1 MSLFFS
7 AVTPEKVRQILDA
20 SLQDGSLLSSYLK
33 ILAAGVPR
41 SGKTLSKKHVF
52 GMEYDANCS
61 SSTGVYEAPIYGIR
75 TFSWE
80 LIDASLRELKRLS
93 HEGINE
99 ILAHKL
105 RHGYLRGRV
114 AQAAEEILKASYEG
128 WSSSATS
135 EGVAEGG
142 VLTPSGDSAATNAV
156 VTAAIR
162 ARDEAE
168 VKPKRRWSRT
178 ARAKPL
184 PREEELFKL
193 QVILFLDSGG
203 QPQFHEFLAALSHNV
218 SLVLLFLKLNERL
231 DAPCHNAFTDE
242 KGEWFEEQCP
252 SLLTN
257 EQMLV
262 QFVHTMMCKPLAHN
276 QSGRMMFMVIGTHR
290 DLIRK
295 CDETL
300 AQKNERLASLFLPA
314 LEEVLIMNGND
325 IIFAVNAKNPN
336 KKDREC
342 YALIREK
349 VADLSIALE
358 VETPM
363 SSLMFLNDLI
373 RYGEEQRKR
382 VVSMEECQA
391 IAGRLK
397 MDRQSLEASL
407 VHFNNLSM
415 FLYQPSVLPD
425 RVFIDPQMPLDGVNR
440 IVSHSYQIG
449 CGAIKGLPPTESRL
463 WKEGVVTS
471 EMLKGEEFSSCFV
484 SGLFEAKDATKF
496 FRRLYIAA
504 PLNESEFIMPAMLQ
518 TVSRHDVKQYLPAPS
533 EHVAPLLLHFHKS
546 RIANGVFCSTHTCM
560 RSEYGWTTCYVKKRG
575 QTVPAC
581 LFRNA
586 VKLQHPTKSI
596 KLTLVHAQKH
606 FEVHLDAPP
615 AELPSECPRIR
626 AMLLDAVD
634 RTAATF
640 RFKNSRA
647 NVAFQCPCSPDDV
660 HTAIPNEAHSHLECT
675 DTGEISRGG
684 LTAAQRVWL
693 GLCTPE
699 GECWVNYDTCIHN
712 NIIVSRAHNRC
723 VYIVHVVCLLFIPQ
737 PPRPPVAQDRA
748 QRQERETL
756 HNMEV
761 S

>member
-1 MSLFFS
+1 M
-7 AVTPEKVRQILDA
+7 TPEKVRQILDA

-33 ILAAGVPR
+33 ILAAGVAR

-61 SSTGVYEAPIYGIR
+61 SSTGVYEAPIFGVR
-75 TFSWE
+75 HFSWE

-105 RHGYLRGRV
+105 RHGYLRGNV
-114 AQAAEEILKASYEG
+114 AQVAEDILKASYEG

-135 EGVAEGG
+135 EGVAESG

-156 VTAAIR
+156 VTAFT
-162 ARDEAE
+162 
-168 VKPKRRWSRT
+168 KPEQQL
-178 ARAKPL
+178 A
-184 PREEELFKL
+184 REEELFKL

-218 SLVLLFLKLNERL
+218 SLILLFLKLNERL
-231 DAPCHNAFTDE
+231 DALCHNAFTDE

-276 QSGRMMFMVIGTHR
+276 QSGHTRFMVIGTHR
-290 DLIRK
+290 DLLQE

-325 IIFAVNAKNPN
+325 IIFAVNAKNPDE
-336 KKDREC
+336 KDEEC
-342 YALIREK
+342 YALIRQK
-349 VADLSIALE
+349 VADLSVALE

-484 SGLFEAKDATKF
+484 SGLFEAKDAIRF
-496 FRRLYIAA
+496 FRSLYIAA

-518 TVSRHDVKQYLPAPS
+518 AVSRHDVKQYLPAPS
-533 EHVAPLLLHFHKS
+533 EHVAPLFLHFHKS

-575 QTVPAC
+575 KTVPAC

-596 KLTLVHAQKH
+596 KLTLIHAQKH

-615 AELPSECPRIR
+615 AELSSECPQIR

-660 HTAIPNEAHSHLECT
+660 HTAIPNEAHSRLKCT
-675 DTGEISRGG
+675 DTGDISRGG

-693 GLCTPE
+693 GPCTPE
-699 GECWVNYDTCIHN
+699 GECRALRIMIH
-712 NIIVSRAHNRC
+712 VFTLYQHVC
-723 VYIVHVVCLLFIPQ
+723 VYIVHVVCLLLIPQ
-737 PPRPPVAQDRA
+737 PPRPPVIQDRA
-748 QRQERETL
+748 QRQEREAL
-756 HNMEV
+756 HDMEV
-761 S
+761 SYCELC

>member
-1 MSLFFS
+1 MLFIFS
-7 AVTPEKVRQILDA
+7 AVTPEKIRQILDA

-61 SSTGVYEAPIYGIR
+61 SSTGAYDAPIFGIR

-105 RHGYLRGRV
+105 RHGLLRGNV
-114 AQAAEEILKASYEG
+114 AQVAEDILKASSEG

-135 EGVAEGG
+135 EGVAESG

-156 VTAAIR
+156 VTAFT
-162 ARDEAE
+162 
-168 VKPKRRWSRT
+168 KPEQRL
-178 ARAKPL
+178 A
-184 PREEELFKL
+184 REEELFKL
-193 QVILFLDSGG
+193 QMILFLDSGG

-231 DAPCHNAFTDE
+231 DALCHNAFTDE

-276 QSGRMMFMVIGTHR
+276 QSGRTMFMVIGTHR
-290 DLIRK
+290 DLLQD

-325 IIFAVNAKNPN
+325 IIFAVNAKNPD
-336 KKDREC
+336 KKDEEC
-342 YALIREK
+342 YALIRQK
-349 VADLSIALE
+349 VADLSVALE

-373 RYGEEQRKR
+373 RYGEEQKKR
-382 VVSMEECQA
+382 VVSMEDCQA

-449 CGAIKGLPPTESRL
+449 CGAIKGLPATESRL

-484 SGLFEAKDATKF
+484 SGLFEANDAIKF
-496 FRRLYIAA
+496 FRSLYIAA

-586 VKLQHPTKSI
+586 VKLQHPMKSI
-596 KLTLVHAQKH
+596 EITLVHAQKH
-606 FEVHLDAPP
+606 FELHLDAPP
-615 AELPSECPRIR
+615 AELHSECPRIR

-647 NVAFQCPCSPDDV
+647 SVAFQCPCSPDDV
-660 HTAIPNEAHSHLECT
+660 HTAIPNEAHSHLKCT
-675 DTGEISRGG
+675 DTGRISRGG

-693 GLCTPE
+693 GPCTPE
-699 GECWVNYDTCIHN
+699 GECRVP
-712 NIIVSRAHNRC
+712 
-723 VYIVHVVCLLFIPQ
+723 L
-737 PPRPPVAQDRA
+737 
-748 QRQERETL
+748 E
-756 HNMEV
+756 
-761 S
+761 

>member
-1 MSLFFS
+1 MISELSLFSS

-61 SSTGVYEAPIYGIR
+61 SSTGVYEAPIFGIR
-75 TFSWE
+75 HFSWE

-105 RHGYLRGRV
+105 RHGYLRGNV
-114 AQAAEEILKASYEG
+114 AQVAEDILKASYEG

-135 EGVAEGG
+135 EGVAESG

-156 VTAAIR
+156 VTAFT
-162 ARDEAE
+162 
-168 VKPKRRWSRT
+168 KPEQRL
-178 ARAKPL
+178 A
-184 PREEELFKL
+184 REEELFKL
-193 QVILFLDSGG
+193 QMILFLDSGG

-231 DAPCHNAFTDE
+231 DALCHNAFTDE
-242 KGEWFEEQCP
+242 KGKWFEEQCP

-276 QSGRMMFMVIGTHR
+276 QSGRTMFMVIGTHR
-290 DLIRK
+290 DLLQD

-325 IIFAVNAKNPN
+325 IIFAVNAKNPDE
-336 KKDREC
+336 KDQEC
-342 YALIREK
+342 YALIRQK
-349 VADLSIALE
+349 VADLSVALE

-397 MDRQSLEASL
+397 MDRQGLEASL

-425 RVFIDPQMPLDGVNR
+425 RVFIDPQMPLDGVNQ
-440 IVSHSYQIG
+440 IVSHSYHIG

-484 SGLFEAKDATKF
+484 SGLFEAKDAIKF
-496 FRRLYIAA
+496 FRSLYIAA

-518 TVSRHDVKQYLPAPS
+518 AVSRHDVKQYLPAPS
-533 EHVAPLLLHFHKS
+533 EHVAPLFLHFHKS

-560 RSEYGWTTCYVKKRG
+560 RSEYGWTTCYVIKRG
-575 QTVPAC
+575 QSVPAC

-596 KLTLVHAQKH
+596 EITLVHAQKY

-626 AMLLDAVD
+626 AMLMDAVD

-647 NVAFQCPCSPDDV
+647 SVAFQCLCSPDDM
-660 HTAIPNEAHSHLECT
+660 HTAIPNEAHSHLKCT
-675 DTGEISRGG
+675 VTGRISRGG

-693 GLCTPE
+693 GPCTPD
-699 GECWVNYDTCIHN
+699 GEC
-712 NIIVSRAHNRC
+712 
-723 VYIVHVVCLLFIPQ
+723 
-737 PPRPPVAQDRA
+737 
-748 QRQERETL
+748 
-756 HNMEV
+756 
-761 S
+761 

>member
-1 MSLFFS
+1 M
-7 AVTPEKVRQILDA
+7 A
-20 SLQDGSLLSSYLK
+20 
-33 ILAAGVPR
+33 R

-52 GMEYDANCS
+52 GMEYDANFS
-61 SSTGVYEAPIYGIR
+61 SSTGVYEAPIFGVR
-75 TFSWE
+75 HFSWE

-105 RHGYLRGRV
+105 RHGYLRGNV
-114 AQAAEEILKASYEG
+114 AQVAEDILKASYEG
-128 WSSSATS
+128 WISSATS
-135 EGVAEGG
+135 EGVAESD

-156 VTAAIR
+156 VTAFT
-162 ARDEAE
+162 
-168 VKPKRRWSRT
+168 KPEQRL
-178 ARAKPL
+178 A
-184 PREEELFKL
+184 REEELFKL
-193 QVILFLDSGG
+193 QMILFLDSGG

-276 QSGRMMFMVIGTHR
+276 QSGRTMFMVIGTHR
-290 DLIRK
+290 DLLQE

-325 IIFAVNAKNPN
+325 IIFAVNAKNPD
-336 KKDREC
+336 KKDEEC
-342 YALIREK
+342 YALIRQK
-349 VADLSIALE
+349 VADLSVALE

-382 VVSMEECQA
+382 VVSMDECQA

-397 MDRQSLEASL
+397 MDRQTLEASL

-425 RVFIDPQMPLDGVNR
+425 QVFIDPQMPLDGVNR

-484 SGLFEAKDATKF
+484 SGLFEAKDAIKF
-496 FRRLYIAA
+496 FGSLYIAA

-533 EHVAPLLLHFHKS
+533 EHVAPLFLHFHKS

-560 RSEYGWTTCYVKKRG
+560 RSEYGWTTCYVIKRG
-575 QTVPAC
+575 QNVPAC

-596 KLTLVHAQKH
+596 EITLVHAQKH
-606 FEVHLDAPP
+606 FEVHLDGPP

-647 NVAFQCPCSPDDV
+647 SVAFQCPCSPDDV
-660 HTAIPNEAHSHLECT
+660 HTAIPNEAHSHLKCT
-675 DTGEISRGG
+675 VTGRISRGG
-684 LTAAQRVWL
+684 LTAAQWVWL
-693 GLCTPE
+693 GPCTPV
-699 GECWVNYDTCIHN
+699 GECTC
-712 NIIVSRAHNRC
+712 RG
-723 VYIVHVVCLLFIPQ
+723 LLGLRYMCSHCIKS
-737 PPRPPVAQDRA
+737 
-748 QRQERETL
+748 T
-756 HNMEV
+756 
-761 S
+761 

>member
-1 MSLFFS
+1 M
-7 AVTPEKVRQILDA
+7 
-20 SLQDGSLLSSYLK
+20 
-33 ILAAGVPR
+33 PR

-61 SSTGVYEAPIYGIR
+61 SSTGVYEAPIFGVR

-105 RHGYLRGRV
+105 RHGYLRGNV
-114 AQAAEEILKASYEG
+114 AQVAEDILKASSEG

-135 EGVAEGG
+135 EGVAESG

-156 VTAAIR
+156 VTAACDASR
-162 ARDEAE
+162 ARAEAVAE
-168 VKPKRRWSRT
+168 AGRKYKLP
-178 ARAKPL
+178 

-231 DAPCHNAFTDE
+231 DALCHNAFTNE
-242 KGEWFEEQCP
+242 KGEWFKEQCP

-262 QFVHTMMCKPLAHN
+262 QFIHTMMCKPLAHN
-276 QSGRMMFMVIGTHR
+276 QSGRTMFMVIGTHR
-290 DLIRK
+290 DLLQE

-300 AQKNERLASLFLPA
+300 AQKNERLTSLFLPA

-325 IIFAVNAKNPN
+325 IIFAVNAKNPDE
-336 KKDREC
+336 KDQEC
-342 YALIREK
+342 YALIRQK
-349 VADLSIALE
+349 VADLSVALE

-415 FLYQPSVLPD
+415 FLYQPLVLPD

-484 SGLFEAKDATKF
+484 SGLFEAKDAIKF
-496 FRRLYIAA
+496 FRSLYIAA

-533 EHVAPLLLHFHKS
+533 EHVDPLLLHFHKS

-560 RSEYGWTTCYVKKRG
+560 RSEYGWTTCYVKKRE
-575 QTVPAC
+575 QIVPAC

-586 VKLQHPTKSI
+586 VKLQHPTKAI

-647 NVAFQCPCSPDDV
+647 SVAFQCPCSPDDV
-660 HTAIPNEAHSHLECT
+660 HTAIPNETHSRLQLKCT
-675 DTGEISRGG
+675 DTGDISRGG
-684 LTAAQRVWL
+684 LTAAKRVWL
-693 GLCTPE
+693 GPCTPE
-699 GECWVNYDTCIHN
+699 GECTCYHFTYCACVSVLSPLFCSTSFHLLSPNEVAVGCSNCYCRCSGYNAGSVVNHTNPRSAIVQLFKTSSGCI
-712 NIIVSRAHNRC
+712 I
-723 VYIVHVVCLLFIPQ
+723 
-737 PPRPPVAQDRA
+737 
-748 QRQERETL
+748 QRSGMSEI
-756 HNMEV
+756 H
-761 S
+761 